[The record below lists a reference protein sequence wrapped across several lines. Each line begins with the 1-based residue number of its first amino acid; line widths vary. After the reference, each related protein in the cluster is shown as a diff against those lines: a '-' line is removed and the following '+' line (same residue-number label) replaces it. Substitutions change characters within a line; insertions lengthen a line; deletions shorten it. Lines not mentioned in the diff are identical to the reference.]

1 MTITPSIRPRRSAL
15 YLPAN
20 NVRAVEKA
28 RSLPCDAVIL
38 DLEDT
43 IRPEVKLQARSAAV
57 EAVRDGRFEHREVV
71 IRVNGLDTPW
81 GLDDMA
87 EAAQAR
93 PDAVL
98 VSKISSSSELAA
110 ARVALGDA
118 VPIWAMI
125 ETCEAVLQLN
135 DIGAAS
141 VDSGVDVW
149 VIGTSDLAKEM
160 RCAHTVERPGL
171 LTALSMSVMAARAFG
186 LAILDGVFTDISDPE
201 GLAIQCSQGVAL
213 GFDGKTVLHPSQLE
227 ITNRAFALDLAARTA
242 GAVYGM
248 PTTAGVVSP
257 SSDRM

>member
-1 MTITPSIRPRRSAL
+1 MTITPSDRPRRSAL

-20 NVRAVEKA
+20 NARAVEKA
-28 RSLPCDAVIL
+28 RSLPCDVMIL

-43 IRPEVKLQARSAAV
+43 IRPDAKLEARKAAV
-57 EAVRDGRFEHREVV
+57 EAIRDGRFGDREVV

-87 EAAQAR
+87 AAAQAR

-98 VSKISSSSELAA
+98 VPKISSSSELTA
-110 ARVALGDA
+110 ARMAVGDT

-135 DIGAAS
+135 DVGAAS

-186 LAILDGVFTDISDPE
+186 LTILDGVFSDISDPE

-213 GFDGKTVLHPSQLE
+213 GFDGKTVLHPSQVE
-227 ITNRAFALDLAARTA
+227 ITNRVFALDLAARTK

-248 PTTAGVVSP
+248 PVNAGVVSQ
-257 SSDRM
+257 SSD

>member
-1 MTITPSIRPRRSAL
+1 MTITPSVRPRRSAL

-20 NVRAVEKA
+20 NARAVEKA

-43 IRPEVKLQARSAAV
+43 IKPDAKVQARTAAV
-57 EAVRDGRFEHREVV
+57 EAIRDGRFGHREVV
-71 IRVNGLDTPW
+71 IRVNGLGTPW

-87 EAAQAR
+87 AAAQAR

-98 VSKISSSSELAA
+98 VPKISSSSELAA
-110 ARVALGDA
+110 ARMALGDS

-135 DIGAAS
+135 EVGGAS
-141 VDSGVDVW
+141 VDTGVDVW
-149 VIGTSDLAKEM
+149 VIGSSDLAKEM

-186 LAILDGVFTDISDPE
+186 LAILDGVFTDISDPD
-201 GLAIQCSQGVAL
+201 GLAIQCSQGLAL

-227 ITNRAFALDLAARTA
+227 ITNRVFAADQAARTT

-248 PTTAGVVSP
+248 PANAGG
-257 SSDRM
+257 